1 MRNELVLLRLYSRMV
16 CNCNVESNN
25 HIHTCGGCGM
35 ALLYDNPNL
44 CHALYSCWSNYYGKN
59 MMLGTPVR
67 SYKSFLVFR
76 QIRFVFFVFPS
87 IKSILEDNDLCKEFY
102 NAINYD
108 YNNLFK
114 LCIFSKT
121 NFQYS
126 KFISSNFNNFQFKC
140 SHKISETLKK

>member
-1 MRNELVLLRLYSRMV
+1 MAAVITIIVNCPSWYSWMKKMNNKWEIFLYATNFFSRKKWKNELVLLRLYGRMV

-25 HIHTCGGCGM
+25 HIHTCGGCEM

-76 QIRFVFFVFPS
+76 QIHFVFFISPS
-87 IKSILEDNDLCKEFY
+87 IKILRRQWPGL
-102 NAINYD
+102 AI
-108 YNNLFK
+108 L
-114 LCIFSKT
+114 
-121 NFQYS
+121 
-126 KFISSNFNNFQFKC
+126 
-140 SHKISETLKK
+140 